1 MLKVQQPR
9 EILTD
14 YMKQEQDKEL
24 YNILTQELSEKEKT
38 QKLIEKELKKVQKT
52 ADENWGAILSLKQKM
67 RHLKRKMGE
76 RSRTSTMYMVDFKD
90 ELSLYEPK
98 VIFENNHIL

>member
-14 YMKQEQDKEL
+14 YMKQEKDKEL
-24 YNILTQELSEKEKT
+24 YNVLSQELSEKEKT

-52 ADENWGAILSLKQKM
+52 
-67 RHLKRKMGE
+67 
-76 RSRTSTMYMVDFKD
+76 VDDK
-90 ELSLYEPK
+90 
-98 VIFENNHIL
+98 